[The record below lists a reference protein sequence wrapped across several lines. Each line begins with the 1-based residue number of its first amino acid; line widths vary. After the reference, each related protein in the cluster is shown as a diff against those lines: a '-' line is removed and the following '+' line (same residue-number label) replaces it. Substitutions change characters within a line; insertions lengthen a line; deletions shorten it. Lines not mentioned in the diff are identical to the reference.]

1 MEREYSK
8 PFVVKATILGFLS
21 GLALILLIFFV
32 GVVIHKLPFTPIGV
46 YDLHLVSPILYF
58 FDSFPVLIAIAAF
71 FVSRYVSATKTE
83 AEKITQI
90 ELHRQ
95 RKLYRFVEKLREGDI
110 DADYIPDETDALGKA
125 VINLRDNLKRS
136 KDDEIGRRKEDEQR
150 SWSAEGMAKFGEI
163 LRLNNDDIEELS
175 FQVISNLVKYIG
187 ANQGA
192 FYVIEDE
199 DEADIHFRMTASFAY
214 ERRKYA
220 DRVLPW
226 GSGLV
231 GACALEKQTTL
242 LKKVP
247 DSYLKITSGLGK
259 ANPKCLIL
267 IPLKINDNVHGVI
280 EIASFNLFE
289 KFQVEFLEKVAE
301 SIATTISTVKINLR
315 TAKLL
320 KESREQAEEL
330 ALKEEQMRQNME
342 ELQAT
347 QEEASRQSEKFI
359 SFSNS
364 VNHTMIRADF
374 DVNGNLTY
382 ANTKFLQ
389 KLEYTG
395 NSEVEGKPISMFIN
409 KKDRVWFD
417 DIWKTLSHGG
427 KHFEG
432 DMKLV
437 TKTGKDLWTIAT
449 YTCVR
454 NPMGG
459 VDKVLF
465 LAIDTTE
472 QKKQSLDYEGQITAL
487 NRSSFKAE
495 FSPTGDLIEAND
507 KFLVSTGY
515 TLSVAKEKSIFD
527 LVPSSE
533 RKSIERTWDDII
545 HGIPFEGQV
554 RLVTSHG
561 EEKWYRCTFTAVN
574 DMYDEVAKV
583 VFIANDITREKH
595 MELETKIQ
603 TEQLMKQEEMLR
615 MNEVELNKKLRE
627 AREEV
632 KNQFKEIE
640 KVKIR
645 NEKTLEGFLDAII
658 TTDHDGVVQFFNK
671 AAEELFAI
679 KRDEVL
685 GQSIRILF
693 PDDIE
698 GQDEF
703 IDAYIDPNKEKIVG
717 QRREINITTKD
728 GNEIS
733 VLILL
738 TEAKL
743 GREITYTAFIQN
755 ISVDLF

>member
-1 MEREYSK
+1 
-8 PFVVKATILGFLS
+8 
-21 GLALILLIFFV
+21 
-32 GVVIHKLPFTPIGV
+32 
-46 YDLHLVSPILYF
+46 
-58 FDSFPVLIAIAAF
+58 
-71 FVSRYVSATKTE
+71 
-83 AEKITQI
+83 
-90 ELHRQ
+90 
-95 RKLYRFVEKLREGDI
+95 
-110 DADYIPDETDALGKA
+110 
-125 VINLRDNLKRS
+125 
-136 KDDEIGRRKEDEQR
+136 
-150 SWSAEGMAKFGEI
+150 
-163 LRLNNDDIEELS
+163 
-175 FQVISNLVKYIG
+175 
-187 ANQGA
+187 
-192 FYVIEDE
+192 
-199 DEADIHFRMTASFAY
+199 
-214 ERRKYA
+214 
-220 DRVLPW
+220 
-226 GSGLV
+226 
-231 GACALEKQTTL
+231 
-242 LKKVP
+242 
-247 DSYLKITSGLGK
+247 
-259 ANPKCLIL
+259 
-267 IPLKINDNVHGVI
+267 
-280 EIASFNLFE
+280 
-289 KFQVEFLEKVAE
+289 
-301 SIATTISTVKINLR
+301 
-315 TAKLL
+315 AKLL

-409 KKDRVWFD
+409 KKDRTWFD
-417 DIWKTLSHGG
+417 DIWRTLSNGG

-459 VDKVLF
+459 VDKILF

-515 TLSVAKEKSIFD
+515 TLSIAKEKSIFD
-527 LVPSSE
+527 LVPGSE
-533 RKSIERTWDDII
+533 RKAIERTWDDII

-632 KNQFKEIE
+632 KNQFREIE

-703 IDAYIDPNKEKIVG
+703 IDAYIDPNKDKIVG
-717 QRREINITTKD
+717 QRREINITTKE
-728 GNEIS
+728 GKEMP

>member
-32 GVVIHKLPFTPIGV
+32 GVVIHKLPFTPVGV

-58 FDSFPVLIAIAAF
+58 FDSFPILIAIATF
-71 FVSRYVSATKTE
+71 FVSRYVSATRTE

-220 DRVLPW
+220 DRVIPW

-231 GACALEKQTTL
+231 GACALERQTTL

-267 IPLKINDNVHGVI
+267 VPLKVNDNVHGVL

-289 KFQVEFLEKVAE
+289 RFQVEFLEKVAE

-409 KKDRVWFD
+409 KKDRTWFD
-417 DIWKTLSHGG
+417 DIWRTLSNGG

-459 VDKVLF
+459 VDKILF

-515 TLSVAKEKSIFD
+515 TLSIAKEKSIFD
-527 LVPSSE
+527 LVPGSE
-533 RKSIERTWDDII
+533 RKAIERTWDDII
-545 HGIPFEGQV
+545 HGIPFEGQL
-554 RLVTSHG
+554 RLITSHG

-574 DMYDEVAKV
+574 DMYEEVAKV